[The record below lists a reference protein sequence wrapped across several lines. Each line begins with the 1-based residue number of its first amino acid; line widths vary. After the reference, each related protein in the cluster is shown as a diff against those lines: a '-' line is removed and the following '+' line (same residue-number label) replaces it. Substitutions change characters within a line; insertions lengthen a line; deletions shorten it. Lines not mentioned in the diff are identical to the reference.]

1 MLRKAVDSSY
11 CKFGKNGVVC
21 LFSEIQ
27 SWVVTCKLKALVT
40 CQLKIAL
47 LPPPQVNMMTLAE
60 HIIEATPDRIKR
72 ENFVP
77 MESPLVERTESA
89 AMSTTMS
96 WLASYLADVDHLPSA
111 AQIRSVRAEKLL
123 WDFGQAE
130 KWVACADSL
139 ACKFCFSLALAA
151 GAPSPATPSCTKVS
165 LPTQLQIHGRI
176 GVHARGEVQQNC
188 STIRSDL

>member
-1 MLRKAVDSSY
+1 
-11 CKFGKNGVVC
+11 
-21 LFSEIQ
+21 
-27 SWVVTCKLKALVT
+27 
-40 CQLKIAL
+40 
-47 LPPPQVNMMTLAE
+47 MMTLAE

-111 AQIRSVRAEKLL
+111 AQIRSVRVEKLL

-130 KWVACADSL
+130 KWVACDDSL
-139 ACKFCFSLALAA
+139 ACRFWFSVALVA
-151 GAPSPATPSCTKVS
+151 GAPSPAT
-165 LPTQLQIHGRI
+165 
-176 GVHARGEVQQNC
+176 HA
-188 STIRSDL
+188 

>member
-1 MLRKAVDSSY
+1 
-11 CKFGKNGVVC
+11 
-21 LFSEIQ
+21 
-27 SWVVTCKLKALVT
+27 
-40 CQLKIAL
+40 
-47 LPPPQVNMMTLAE
+47 MTLAE

-111 AQIRSVRAEKLL
+111 AQIRSVRVGKLL

-130 KWVACADSL
+130 
-139 ACKFCFSLALAA
+139 
-151 GAPSPATPSCTKVS
+151 
-165 LPTQLQIHGRI
+165 
-176 GVHARGEVQQNC
+176 
-188 STIRSDL
+188 